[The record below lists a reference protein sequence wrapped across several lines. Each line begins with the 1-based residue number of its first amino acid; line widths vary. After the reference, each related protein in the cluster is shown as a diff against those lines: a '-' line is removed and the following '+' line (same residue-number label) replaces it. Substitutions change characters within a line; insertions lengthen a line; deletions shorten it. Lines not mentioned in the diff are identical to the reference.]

1 MRKMSLRD
9 RDWQGLQTHVAMDLG
24 LLAVE
29 AALQPGSDI
38 AGQSSPDK
46 PRRYHM
52 PGGEPLRM

>member
-1 MRKMSLRD
+1 MSLRD